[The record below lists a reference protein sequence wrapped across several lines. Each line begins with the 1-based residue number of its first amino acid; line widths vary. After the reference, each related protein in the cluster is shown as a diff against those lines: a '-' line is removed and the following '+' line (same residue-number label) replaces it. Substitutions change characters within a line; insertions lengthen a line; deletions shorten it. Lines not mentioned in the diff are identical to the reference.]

1 MSDKG
6 GLTPTD
12 TGTNPVLR
20 GGNTCFSGKGALGTM
35 MVLQEDT
42 TRDNEPVNGGQRSRR
57 LVTQ

>member
-6 GLTPTD
+6 GLTLTD
-12 TGTNPVLR
+12 MGSNPMLR

-42 TRDNEPVNGGQRSRR
+42 TGDIEPVNSGQRSRR
-57 LVTQ
+57 LVA